1 MTDLIIMGGGLA
13 GGLCALALKHRRPE
27 LSVTLVDRE
36 DALGGNHVWSFFDSD
51 IAPEDRHLVNPF
63 VVQRWVC
70 NAVRFP
76 KIKRTFDTAY
86 NSMTS
91 ERFDR
96 ELRARLDPERIV
108 AGNII
113 NATPTTVR
121 MAGGVQLEA
130 AAVLDAR
137 GFTEPP
143 RGLKCGWQKFVGQM
157 LEVEGGHGLTVPIIM
172 DATVDQSEGYRFVY
186 CLPFDDRRV
195 FVEDTYYQKDRE
207 LDQRRLSQRIADY
220 AAAQGW
226 HHHRIVH
233 EETGVLP
240 VVMSGD
246 FDTFWPQRDTLAR
259 AGTRGGFFHPLTSYS
274 VPEAVR
280 FAAWLAEAMPMPGA
294 ELGSATRRR
303 AEEIWKRTAFD
314 RGLARM
320 LFDAADPPHRYRIM
334 EHFYRLPA
342 GLIERFYAGRS
353 TTIDRA
359 RILIG
364 KPPASIPRAIRA
376 LRGSA

>member
-1 MTDLIIMGGGLA
+1 MTNLIILGGGLA
-13 GGLCALALKHRRPE
+13 GGLCALALKHRRPD
-27 LSVTLVDRE
+27 LSVTLVDRGE
-36 DALGGNHVWSFFDSD
+36 TLGGNHVWSFFDSD

-76 KIKRTFDTAY
+76 AMKRTFDAAY

-96 ELRARLDPERIV
+96 ELKARLDPDQIV
-108 AGNII
+108 TGNVIH
-113 NATPTTVR
+113 ATPTTVR
-121 MAGGVQLEA
+121 MEGGVQLEA

-137 GFTEPP
+137 GLTEPP
-143 RGLKCGWQKFVGQM
+143 KGLKCGWQKFVGQM

-172 DATVDQSEGYRFVY
+172 DAAVDQSDGYRFVY
-186 CLPFDDRRV
+186 CLPFDEKRI
-195 FVEDTYYQKDRE
+195 FVEDTYYEKNFA
-207 LDQRRLSQRIADY
+207 LDERKLARRIADY
-220 AAAQGW
+220 ATQQGW
-226 HHHRIVH
+226 EHHRVTH
-233 EETGVLP
+233 DEKGVLP

-246 FDTFWPQRDTLAR
+246 FDTFWPPRDTLAR

-280 FAAWLAEAMPMPGA
+280 LAAWLAETMPIPG
-294 ELGSATRRR
+294 EKLGKLTRAR
-303 AEEIWKRTAFD
+303 AARIWKRTAFD

-320 LFDAADPPHRYRIM
+320 LFDAADPPDRYKIM

-342 GLIERFYAGRS
+342 GLIERFYAGKS
-353 TTIDRA
+353 TLIDRA

-376 LRGSA
+376 LRGIA